1 MLIQQKGNQWPP
13 SCFFWSYPASVYPV
27 KNPSAPAC
35 QSPKKKKKLGVEETR
50 RGVMRQSEL
59 RPPRRGSRR
68 ETVTQ
73 IKKKKISHFH
83 CQFSSKNTRTRLTS
97 PPLWSQ
103 GAMQIHKPLHFFS
116 PPLCFPSTPLRQSR
130 RPPRP
135 IVLNTSSPSLVDY
148 MTEPRLPS
156 CCSYSLRGWGGG
168 GRNDKSYLQVTVGNS
183 EIQDVEKFKL
193 FCSFSF
199 FLSFSLSPCF
209 L

>member
-1 MLIQQKGNQWPP
+1 MAPFLFFLELP
-13 SCFFWSYPASVYPV
+13 SVCV
-27 KNPSAPAC
+27 PSEESL
-35 QSPKKKKKLGVEETR
+35 SPCLSISKKKKTHGVEETR

-73 IKKKKISHFH
+73 IKKKRSHIFIVSSALKIPELDSH
-83 CQFSSKNTRTRLTS
+83 RLLSGLKELCKYTS
-97 PPLWSQ
+97 PSISFL
-103 GAMQIHKPLHFFS
+103 LHFVFLPHPSVKAAAPPPSYCSEYLFS
-116 PPLCFPSTPLRQSR
+116 ISCRLHDRA
-130 RPPRP
+130 
-135 IVLNTSSPSLVDY
+135 SPSLLLFLLS
-148 MTEPRLPS
+148 PGL
-156 CCSYSLRGWGGG
+156 GGG

>member
-1 MLIQQKGNQWPP
+1 MARGSLLIQQKGNQWPP

-73 IKKKKISHFH
+73 IKKKRSHIFIVSSALKIPELDSH
-83 CQFSSKNTRTRLTS
+83 RLLSGLKELCKYTS
-97 PPLWSQ
+97 PSISFL
-103 GAMQIHKPLHFFS
+103 LHFVFL
-116 PPLCFPSTPLRQSR
+116 PHPSVKAAA
-130 RPPRP
+130 PPRP

-168 GRNDKSYLQVTVGNS
+168 GGEMIKAIY
-183 EIQDVEKFKL
+183 K
-193 FCSFSF
+193 
-199 FLSFSLSPCF
+199 
-209 L
+209 

>member
-1 MLIQQKGNQWPP
+1 MAPFLFFLELP
-13 SCFFWSYPASVYPV
+13 SVCV
-27 KNPSAPAC
+27 PSEESL
-35 QSPKKKKKLGVEETR
+35 SPCLSISKKKKKTRCRGDEAGRDEAVGAPASEER
-50 RGVMRQSEL
+50 FEARNSD
-59 RPPRRGSRR
+59 SN
-68 ETVTQ
+68 
-73 IKKKKISHFH
+73 KKKKISHFH

-116 PPLCFPSTPLRQSR
+116 PPLCFPSTPLRQSC

>member
-1 MLIQQKGNQWPP
+1 MAPFLFFLELP
-13 SCFFWSYPASVYPV
+13 SVCV
-27 KNPSAPAC
+27 PSEESL
-35 QSPKKKKKLGVEETR
+35 SPCLSISKKKKNHGVEETR

-83 CQFSSKNTRTRLTS
+83 CQFSSKNTQTRLTS